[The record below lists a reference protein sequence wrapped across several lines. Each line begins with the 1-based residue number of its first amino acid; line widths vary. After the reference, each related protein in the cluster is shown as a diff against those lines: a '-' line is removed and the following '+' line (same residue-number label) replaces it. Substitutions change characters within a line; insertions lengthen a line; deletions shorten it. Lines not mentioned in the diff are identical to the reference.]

1 MSNLILRN
9 RIRLLREVVTIK
21 IVLDDLRE
29 VDCKKYGYN
38 RVWTYS
44 DCIILLDVFK
54 NDLKFISLDYHLGK
68 ESTKSG
74 YDVLVYMKK
83 HNIQPNHINIHSD
96 HEFGVVKMYEFV
108 KRILLTYQLPE
119 TKLIVTNYF
128 SMYNWH

>member
-44 DCIILLDVFK
+44 DCIILLNVFK

-83 HNIQPNHINIHSD
+83 HNIQPDHINIHSD
-96 HEFGVVKMYEFV
+96 HEFGVVKMYEFA
-108 KRILLTYQLPE
+108 KRNF
-119 TKLIVTNYF
+119 TNISITRNKIDRY
-128 SMYNWH
+128 

>member
-1 MSNLILRN
+1 LSNLILRN

-44 DCIILLDVFK
+44 DCIILLNVFK

-83 HNIQPNHINIHSD
+83 HNIQPDHINIHSD
-96 HEFGVVKMYEFV
+96 HEFGVVKMYEFA
-108 KRILLTYQLPE
+108 KRNF
-119 TKLIVTNYF
+119 TNISITRNKIDRY
-128 SMYNWH
+128 

>member
-1 MSNLILRN
+1 MILRN

-108 KRILLTYQLPE
+108 KRNFTDISITRNKIDRY
-119 TKLIVTNYF
+119 
-128 SMYNWH
+128 

>member
-83 HNIQPNHINIHSD
+83 HNIQPDHINIHSD
-96 HEFGVVKMYEFV
+96 HEFGVVKMYEFA
-108 KRILLTYQLPE
+108 KRNFTDISITRNKIDRY
-119 TKLIVTNYF
+119 
-128 SMYNWH
+128 

>member
-83 HNIQPNHINIHSD
+83 HNIQPDHINIHSD
-96 HEFGVVKMYEFV
+96 HEFGVVKMYEFA
-108 KRILLTYQLPE
+108 KRNF
-119 TKLIVTNYF
+119 TNISITRNKIDRY
-128 SMYNWH
+128 